1 LHQALSESL
10 AEYRVLARH
19 GRLFPLL
26 LAVAATFSGVALVV
40 HIVSGLSLRLALAG
54 TTALMLLA
62 IVAVW
67 RLADPARRRRIRRVA
82 AMGATAGVLAL
93 LAYDLSKWL
102 LSRLDPSPYNPFEAI
117 RAFGM
122 LLVGTGARADV
133 VLAAGTAFHAVNGIC
148 FGIAF
153 AFLFGGRGVLA
164 GIGWGLFLE
173 LFQLL
178 LYPGWLSPAFFKEF
192 VQISGLAHV
201 VYGASLGLLCRRLLP
216 ASGSGLWTDSSR
228 R

>member
-1 LHQALSESL
+1 M
-10 AEYRVLARH
+10 RVH
-19 GRLFPLL
+19 GRLLPLL

-40 HIVSGLSLRLALAG
+40 HIVSGLSLKLVLAG
-54 TTALMLLA
+54 TTTLMLLV

-67 RLADPARRRRIRRVA
+67 RRADPHRRRRIRTVA
-82 AMGATAGVLAL
+82 SMGAAAGVLAL

-102 LSRLDPSPYNPFEAI
+102 LSHLDPSPYNPFEAI

-122 LLVGTGARADV
+122 LLMGTGAPAGA

-153 AFLFGGRGVLA
+153 AFLFGSRGVLA

-192 VQISGLAHV
+192 AQISALAHV

-216 ASGSGLWTDSSR
+216 DSGGDVWADLNR